1 MSERPLPSQ
10 TLAPGREGHAA
21 TRVTEALTAPALGS
35 GSLCV
40 YGTPAMI
47 ALMEQ
52 AAVACVDPHLPT
64 GQATVGIHLDAT
76 HKSATPLGMSVS
88 ATAKLTAV
96 DGRKLTF
103 SIEARDEA
111 GVIGEAVH
119 VRMIVDAAR
128 FEQRLAEKSSRS

>member
-1 MSERPLPSQ
+1 MSERPASSEP
-10 TLAPGREGHAA
+10 LALGREGHATA
-21 TRVTEALTAPALGS
+21 RVTEALTAPALGS
-35 GSLCV
+35 GSLPV

-52 AAVACVDPHLPT
+52 AAVACIDPHLPP

-76 HKSATPLGMSVS
+76 HKSATPPGMSVS
-88 ATAKLTAV
+88 ATAKLIAV

-103 SIEARDEA
+103 AIAARDEA
-111 GVIGEAVH
+111 GTIGEATH

-128 FEQRLAEKSSRS
+128 FAQRLAEKAPRS

>member
-1 MSERPLPSQ
+1 MSEHPIPSQ
-10 TLAPGREGHAA
+10 TLAPGREGHATA
-21 TRVTEALTAPALGS
+21 RVTEALTAPALGS
-35 GSLCV
+35 GSLSV

-52 AAVACVDPHLPT
+52 AAVDCVDPHLPG

-88 ATAKLTAV
+88 ATATLTAV

-111 GVIGEAVH
+111 GVIGEATH

-128 FEQRLAEKSSRS
+128 FMQRLAEKSPRT